1 MERKPFKAIIVGG
14 SISGLTLALA
24 FEKADIDYVLLEK
37 GDSFSPELGASIGIF
52 CNGMRVMDQLGLKD
66 TIKERTEPMQEVYQ
80 YTGSGK
86 LFFQSSILEKLE
98 ERHGYSATFFE
109 RRNLLKIM
117 YEAQPHP
124 SKLLTGKH
132 VQAIEDDENGVTVTT
147 KDGGVYKGD
156 IVIGAD
162 GVWSTVRQSMWKA
175 MERDGQTKDLSHDK
189 QGKHRT
195 TI

>member
-1 MERKPFKAIIVGG
+1 
-14 SISGLTLALA
+14 
-24 FEKADIDYVLLEK
+24 
-37 GDSFSPELGASIGIF
+37 
-52 CNGMRVMDQLGLKD
+52 
-66 TIKERTEPMQEVYQ
+66 
-80 YTGSGK
+80 
-86 LFFQSSILEKLE
+86 
-98 ERHGYSATFFE
+98 
-109 RRNLLKIM
+109 M